1 MNPETQPRQRARNS
15 LPLKLTHPPEPALPL
30 VPPPP
35 VPLDF
40 PLGQAESEAACSSG
54 CVMTA
59 TLPLSK
65 EDKDTLKRLQ
75 ERKNEKRVDR
85 QMKIYRRSR
94 LQEVL
99 KEVEKAVKMAKE
111 LLEGLHKE
119 ID

>member
-1 MNPETQPRQRARNS
+1 MQPRLRARNS
-15 LPLKLTHPPEPALPL
+15 LPLKLTHPPVLPL

-40 PLGQAESEAACSSG
+40 PLGQAESEAASCSD
-54 CVMTA
+54 CVTTA

-75 ERKNEKRVDR
+75 DRKNEKRVER
-85 QMKIYRRSR
+85 QMKLWRRSR

-99 KEVEKAVKMAKE
+99 KEVEKAVKAAKE
-111 LLEGLHKE
+111 VMEGLHKE